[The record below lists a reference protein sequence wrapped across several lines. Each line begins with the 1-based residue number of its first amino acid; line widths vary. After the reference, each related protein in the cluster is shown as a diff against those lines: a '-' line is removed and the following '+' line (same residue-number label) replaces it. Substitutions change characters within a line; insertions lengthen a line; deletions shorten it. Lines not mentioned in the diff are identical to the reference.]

1 MAITPIIKNLT
12 FDAFTEDLKKYEITI
27 SRSKEENLLIKAIY
41 KNGLIIKEYTITY
54 TLIKLKT
61 IHIFKLFDSVDDCIL
76 FMSDTLKCNK
86 LREINCKLKEE
97 EDKGILII
105 PIELGRINEIEFEL
119 LGKEKTIKDSVD
131 YALELINKIYNENI
145 ELKTEI
151 ENLKKDKENILSKLS
166 KLEEEYENFTK
177 IRNIPVDNLLENEPV
192 DNLFNDSVIVTKN
205 ENRMIYNWINENNIK
220 CKLLYR
226 ASTNGDSPT
235 SFHSCCD
242 GKGPTITFIKTD
254 DGKRIGGFTKISWSS
269 PSNNYNYKADP
280 DSFIFS
286 LDTCQKLEKV
296 GNREFAVCHYS
307 NRGPTFGG
315 GHDIFIFSECRTN
328 SKSYCYPGFTYKS
341 ISTMK
346 PKWKNYF
353 KVDDYEVYLIEI

>member
-1 MAITPIIKNLT
+1 MAITPIIKILT

-205 ENRMIYNWINENNIK
+205 ENRMIYNW
-220 CKLLYR
+220 
-226 ASTNGDSPT
+226 
-235 SFHSCCD
+235 
-242 GKGPTITFIKTD
+242 TD
-254 DGKRIGGFTKISWSS
+254 DGKRIGGFTKISLSS
-269 PSNNYNYKADP
+269 PSNNYNYKANP

>member
-220 CKLLYR
+220 
-226 ASTNGDSPT
+226 
-235 SFHSCCD
+235 
-242 GKGPTITFIKTD
+242 
-254 DGKRIGGFTKISWSS
+254 IGGFTKISWSS